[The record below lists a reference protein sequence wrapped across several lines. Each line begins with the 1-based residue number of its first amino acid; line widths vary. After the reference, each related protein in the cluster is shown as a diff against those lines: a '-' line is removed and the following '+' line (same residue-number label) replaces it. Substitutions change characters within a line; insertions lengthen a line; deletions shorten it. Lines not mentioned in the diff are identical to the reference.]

1 MKKKK
6 KKKKKPTII
15 GKSFSNNQSTLIYNI
30 VKIDF
35 VLIHNGMLLPFEFDK
50 INDVMMKPTNHK

>member
-6 KKKKKPTII
+6 KTLNLNPTII

-30 VKIDF
+30 VKIEF

-50 INDVMMKPTNHK
+50 INDVMMKPCQS